1 MKPYGLIPLKRRVKP
16 MKKLMFKVEK
26 MYRFPD
32 AGSLKAFVDVS
43 INDALVIRGVRI
55 VEGKKGCFISM
66 PSEQGKDSKWYDQ
79 VVFKSAAI
87 FDELTSVVLGEYQ
100 KKQKEDRHG

>member
-1 MKPYGLIPLKRRVKP
+1 
-16 MKKLMFKVEK
+16 MKKIAFSVEK
-26 MYRFPD
+26 MYRLPD
-32 AGSLKAFVDVS
+32 AGSLKAFVDVGV
-43 INDALVIRGVRI
+43 NDALVIRGVRI

-79 VVFKSAAI
+79 VVCKSAEI
-87 FDELTSVVLGEYQ
+87 LDELSSVVLGEYQ

>member
-1 MKPYGLIPLKRRVKP
+1 MKN
-16 MKKLMFKVEK
+16 LMFKVEK
-26 MYRFPD
+26 MYRLPD

-79 VVFKSAAI
+79 VVCKSAAI
-87 FDELTSVVLGEYQ
+87 FDELSSVVLGEYQ

>member
-1 MKPYGLIPLKRRVKP
+1 

-43 INDALVIRGVRI
+43 VNDALVIRGVRI
-55 VEGKKGCFISM
+55 VEGKKGCFITL
-66 PSEQGKDSKWYDQ
+66 PQEQGKDTRWYDQ
-79 VVFKSAAI
+79 VVCKSPDV
-87 FDELTSVVLGEYQ
+87 FDELSKAVIVAYQ
-100 KKQKEDRHG
+100 K